1 MSKAIA
7 GKKAAAFS
15 AAFAIAL
22 SAGVVGADANVAHA
36 ESEAPAATTTTAS
49 EDKPAVNPVSYTH
62 LTLPTNREV

>member
-22 SAGVVGADANVAHA
+22 SAGVVGADATVAQA
-36 ESEAPAATTTTAS
+36 QEGETSDVQPNSDGYSVTI
-49 EDKPAVNPVSYTH
+49 
-62 LTLPTNREV
+62 

>member
-36 ESEAPAATTTTAS
+36 QSESPAATTTAS
-49 EDKPAVNPVSYTH
+49 DAGETVNPADAPSEGLSLSLIH
-62 LTLPTNREV
+62 I